1 MPAYG
6 AGPYLPAI
14 VMERPVY
21 VREMSDGLYTPFTY
35 LLYKVHTLPSH
46 RKNIASN
53 HSRNIGEVKLMID
66 QHYDLHLTPGMQG
79 IFWYKIFSHAS
90 LS

>member
-35 LLYKVHTLPSH
+35 LLYKVHALPRSKDITITQH
-46 RKNIASN
+46 IGIICEGKLSI
-53 HSRNIGEVKLMID
+53 SRHE
-66 QHYDLHLTPGMQG
+66 
-79 IFWYKIFSHAS
+79 
-90 LS
+90 